1 MALLQQLRRQLLR
14 RGDDGNPSAS
24 ASART
29 PPGPRPDSAR
39 ATGGD
44 GPRETAE
51 GDSARPPR
59 AESGG
64 GPAPSGPERERERE
78 RERGVGGSP
87 SSHAPSNGVSYGP
100 RGRSVRKIPRLISGG
115 NRNFDDRLGVLS
127 GRFLKR
133 RVKRCI
139 VWPRPGARYVKFPG
153 RSTVAIDTRAPQ
165 AGFRK
170 CGIGVLTAARASG
183 NPETENT
190 PGAPISG
197 KKQCPHR
204 PFPLPRIPALHTGPD
219 PAAK

>member
-87 SSHAPSNGVSYGP
+87 SSHAPSNGVYHMAPG
-100 RGRSVRKIPRLISGG
+100 
-115 NRNFDDRLGVLS
+115 
-127 GRFLKR
+127 
-133 RVKRCI
+133 
-139 VWPRPGARYVKFPG
+139 GARYVKFPG
-153 RSTVAIDTRAPQ
+153 
-165 AGFRK
+165 
-170 CGIGVLTAARASG
+170 
-183 NPETENT
+183 
-190 PGAPISG
+190 
-197 KKQCPHR
+197 
-204 PFPLPRIPALHTGPD
+204 
-219 PAAK
+219 